1 MHQPAPAVHRA
12 TKAQRRRWTEAGEQ
26 HAICLPL
33 SKLQLHQYH
42 TCCNHFSVPAQT
54 SCFSLSVWVWVTICG
69 RKIYDCRNALI
80 KPPYPPCNHFQ
91 CWGGNLPACLQ
102 GAATSTGVDQTKTRH
117 ASDSGRQD
125 GWRKADS
132 HTRHYDCV
140 VRQASRGY
148 ARICQDQGV
157 CISHAFAA
165 KLRMLPLRLEQMTSR
180 LQGNLHLAAT
190 NSKHR
195 LAQGASL
202 KTLPPSSVPVSLR
215 PHLLPGPALILHSPS
230 TLFLP
235 CIIGMH

>member
-1 MHQPAPAVHRA
+1 MRLTYQVRSGLA
-12 TKAQRRRWTEAGEQ
+12 TGQQTR
-26 HAICLPL
+26 HL
-33 SKLQLHQYH
+33 SKALSISNYFPASALQMRQSMVF
-42 TCCNHFSVPAQT
+42 CGFQT
-54 SCFSLSVWVWVTICG
+54 IEGNRGRSNSESSCAG
-69 RKIYDCRNALI
+69 
-80 KPPYPPCNHFQ
+80 
-91 CWGGNLPACLQ
+91 PACLQ
-102 GAATSTGVDQTKTRH
+102 VAATSIGVDQTKARH

-202 KTLPPSSVPVSLR
+202 KTLPPSSVPLSLR